1 MNLKKFHQVKGTEWQ
16 DQNFHWDR
24 SWDLFGLTFFSLI
37 LRLFLRPNFFRPIP
51 INIETA
57 TMLVCLETRRHTL
70 VCGKEAFFRH
80 ECMEERLKKNRTFY
94 GQADRKGGDGHRA
107 LDGGQFHFWS
117 NFKVRF
123 MYTFG
128 IYWSFGIFY
137 PTFDEQKSRFRVQSS
152 QKIDNKNRKNEKM
165 PQNNQFWA
173 CFGEFE

>member
-24 SWDLFGLTFFSLI
+24 SWDLFGLTFFCLI

-80 ECMEERLKKNRTFY
+80 ECMEGRHQKQGHFTVRLTGRGGREGSPLGPDRKQMWKFWPISLKIWFFDTQNTFY
-94 GQADRKGGDGHRA
+94 LIVRGPKNAFFHA
-107 LDGGQFHFWS
+107 LDASTIPLFDHFVTEQQQS
-117 NFKVRF
+117 VGK
-123 MYTFG
+123 
-128 IYWSFGIFY
+128 YWGL
-137 PTFDEQKSRFRVQSS
+137 
-152 QKIDNKNRKNEKM
+152 
-165 PQNNQFWA
+165 
-173 CFGEFE
+173 